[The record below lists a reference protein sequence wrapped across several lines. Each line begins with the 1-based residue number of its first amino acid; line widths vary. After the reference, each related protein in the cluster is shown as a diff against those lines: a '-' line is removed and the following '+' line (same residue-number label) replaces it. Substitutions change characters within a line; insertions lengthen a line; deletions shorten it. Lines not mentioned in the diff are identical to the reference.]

1 MRKRRDDLQSQFG
14 RAAELMRRINIVR
27 WIAAATTVNQEVLP
41 MSLGFET
48 HASRKGATFARREM
62 LDPINLVSKIMK
74 EYPSEGINAETAA

>member
-1 MRKRRDDLQSQFG
+1 
-14 RAAELMRRINIVR
+14 
-27 WIAAATTVNQEVLP
+27 